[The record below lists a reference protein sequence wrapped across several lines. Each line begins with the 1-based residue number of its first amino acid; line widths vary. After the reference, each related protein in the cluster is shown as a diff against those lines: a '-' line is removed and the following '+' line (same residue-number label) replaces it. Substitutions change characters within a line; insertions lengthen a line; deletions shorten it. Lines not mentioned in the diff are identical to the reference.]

1 MSSGGQAS
9 RNFQYMW
16 ILRGGST
23 RSVEFN
29 LIPYLTDKTLLPLL
43 EVTDDQTVLAFAGRL
58 TSNFREVFVDVPR
71 YLLDRSNKFQ
81 EALRELLRAYPDPVD
96 FLVTLKSWMN
106 WPPLPSSGSSPFI
119 PVASSHGNVVS
130 PDYSDQIIM
139 VRSLSGQFSP
149 IAVRVAVP
157 QLTITNIA
165 STNNSYTSLLQQ
177 LPRNSYVL
185 LDVPVISGYV
195 PVAALNIREMSLRA
209 RQMGHKV
216 FVLNAFDPFPTGHNF
231 GPYFAFE
238 NQLEGF
244 GDFATEPRIPLE
256 GGGGYSTS
264 IIKYYDHERFRIE
277 EFRGN
282 GYQDA
287 ENRLTASTIWQHQSS
302 HRSNCRAC
310 LEVEHSNYQVSPAY
324 WKQFRIEHYITC
336 IVNDT
341 QNLYGTVTSG
351 PDLDPIGQD
360 IIIRGSQTG

>member
-139 VRSLSGQFSP
+139 
-149 IAVRVAVP
+149 
-157 QLTITNIA
+157 
-165 STNNSYTSLLQQ
+165 
-177 LPRNSYVL
+177 
-185 LDVPVISGYV
+185 
-195 PVAALNIREMSLRA
+195 
-209 RQMGHKV
+209 
-216 FVLNAFDPFPTGHNF
+216 
-231 GPYFAFE
+231 
-238 NQLEGF
+238 
-244 GDFATEPRIPLE
+244 
-256 GGGGYSTS
+256 
-264 IIKYYDHERFRIE
+264 
-277 EFRGN
+277 
-282 GYQDA
+282 
-287 ENRLTASTIWQHQSS
+287 
-302 HRSNCRAC
+302 
-310 LEVEHSNYQVSPAY
+310 
-324 WKQFRIEHYITC
+324 
-336 IVNDT
+336 
-341 QNLYGTVTSG
+341 
-351 PDLDPIGQD
+351 
-360 IIIRGSQTG
+360 